1 MRPEMPPAESG
12 PLILFYNAFFGEYP
26 DFSRFAG
33 ETSCRFTADRARLP
47 EADAVIFHLPAYHEF
62 ADAPKYPGQLWVG
75 WSMES
80 RAHTPIRNNPRL
92 MRHFDIQMNFEP
104 AADVRCTYFP
114 KWEEWQAAMALP
126 PPPKI
131 QQRTTALFQ
140 SASKDTSGRNA
151 FAAELM
157 RHLPIDSYGRF
168 LNNSAIPQ
176 PDRGA
181 ATKMELLGGYR
192 FCLALENTFEEDYV
206 TEKFFQP
213 LLAGCVPVYRGA
225 ANVESYAPGDHCYID
240 ATAFETPRS
249 LAMYLRDLAHD
260 EAAYARYFDW
270 RSQPLRPAF
279 VAQMD
284 LASEETFCL
293 LAQRVARLLQEQPRP
308 NVAGK
313 PCKPFGW
320 LGYARSHLHRA
331 RQRIAN

>member
-1 MRPEMPPAESG
+1 MSATERT

-26 DFSRFAG
+26 DVSHFADRAV
-33 ETSCRFTADRARLP
+33 CRFTTDRARLR
-47 EADAVIFHLPAYHEF
+47 EADAVIFHLPAFNEF

-80 RAHTPIRNNPRL
+80 RAHTPIRSNPRL
-92 MRHFDIQMNFEP
+92 MRHFDVQMNFEP

-114 KWEEWQAAMALP
+114 KWDEWRAAMARPLP
-126 PPPKI
+126 TKVQP
-131 QQRTTALFQ
+131 RTTALFQ
-140 SASKDTSGRNA
+140 SAPKDTSRRNA

-157 RHLPIDSYGRF
+157 RHLPVDSYGRF

-181 ATKMELLGGYR
+181 ATKMDLLGGYR

-225 ANVESYAPGDHCYID
+225 PNVEAYAPGDHCYID
-240 ATAFETPRS
+240 AGAFDSPRS
-249 LAMYLRDLAHD
+249 LAAYLQDLSHD
-260 EAAYARYFDW
+260 EIAYARYFDW

-279 VAQMD
+279 VTQMD
-284 LASEETFCL
+284 LASEEVFL
-293 LAQRVARLLQEQPRP
+293 RLARYIASRLHAHPRP
-308 NVAGK
+308 QDTGA
-313 PCKPFGW
+313 PQRPFGW
-320 LGYARSHLHRA
+320 LGYARARLQHLRRRLA
-331 RQRIAN
+331 G